1 MPRDASDTR
10 QQLIDAGRRLFARNG
25 VYQTSLKQIVEDAG
39 QKNTSALHYHFGG
52 RGGLLAA
59 IIEGNNHQIEIDRK
73 EMLDSFGT
81 SASLDQLV
89 QAVTYPLARQMKT
102 SHGLEFIIIVSQLQ
116 DKFRLWDTASQTPPQ
131 ALRAFHAISD
141 RLAEEFDV
149 ATRRERVELFLNLVV
164 SSLSAR
170 ARLRLRGVEPE
181 LLGRDFI
188 ENLVTMSVG
197 ALQAR

>member
-25 VYQTSLKQIVEDAG
+25 VYQTPLKQIVEDAG
-39 QKNTSALHYHFGG
+39 QKNASALHYHFGG

-59 IIEGNNHQIEIDRK
+59 IIEGNNGHIESDRK

-81 SASLDQLV
+81 SASLNQLV
-89 QAVTYPLARQMKT
+89 QAVIYPLARQMKT
-102 SHGLEFIIIVSQLQ
+102 SDGLEFIIIISQLQ
-116 DKFRLWDTASQTPPQ
+116 DKFRLWDTATQTPPQ
-131 ALRAFHAISD
+131 ALRTFHAISEQ
-141 RLAEEFDV
+141 LAGELDV
-149 ATRRERVELFLNLVV
+149 ATRRERIELFLNLVV

-170 ARLRLRGVEPE
+170 ARQRLRGEEPE
-181 LLGRDFI
+181 LLGQDFI

>member
-25 VYQTSLKQIVEDAG
+25 VYQTPLKQIVEDAG
-39 QKNTSALHYHFGG
+39 QKNSSALHYHFGG

-59 IIEGNNHQIEIDRK
+59 IIEGNNSQIEMDRK
-73 EMLDSFGT
+73 EMLDAFGA
-81 SASLDQLV
+81 SATLYQLV

-102 SHGLEFIIIVSQLQ
+102 PDGIEFIIIISQLQ

-131 ALRAFHAISD
+131 ALRAFQAISEH
-141 RLAEEFDV
+141 LASDLDV
-149 ATRRERVELFLNLVV
+149 ATRRERIELFLNLVV

-170 ARLRLRGVEPE
+170 ARQRLRGEQPE
-181 LLGRDFI
+181 LLGQDFI

>member
-10 QQLIDAGRRLFARNG
+10 QQLIDTGRRLFARNG

-59 IIEGNNHQIEIDRK
+59 IIEGNNEQIEIDRK
-73 EMLDSFGT
+73 EMLDTFGV
-81 SASLDQLV
+81 SATLEQLV

-102 SHGLEFIIIVSQLQ
+102 SHGVEFIIIISQLQ

-131 ALRAFHAISD
+131 ALRAFQAISEH
-141 RLAEEFDV
+141 LADDLDI

-170 ARLRLRGVEPE
+170 ARQRLRGMEPE
-181 LLGRDFI
+181 LVGQDFI

-197 ALQAR
+197 ALSAR

>member
-25 VYQTSLKQIVEDAG
+25 VYQTPLKQIVEDAG
-39 QKNTSALHYHFGG
+39 QKNASALHYHFGG

-59 IIEGNNHQIEIDRK
+59 IIESNNEHIETDRK

-81 SASLDQLV
+81 SATLEQLV
-89 QAVTYPLARQMKT
+89 QAVTYPLARQMRT
-102 SHGLEFIIIVSQLQ
+102 SYGLEFIIIVSQLQ

-131 ALRAFHAISD
+131 ALRAFHAISEH
-141 RLAEEFDV
+141 LAGEFDL

-170 ARLRLRGVEPE
+170 ARQRLRGVEPE

>member
-25 VYQTSLKQIVEDAG
+25 VYQTPLKQIVEDAG
-39 QKNTSALHYHFGG
+39 QKNSSALHYHFGG

-59 IIEGNNHQIEIDRK
+59 IIEGNNSQIEMDRK
-73 EMLDSFGT
+73 EMLDAFGA
-81 SASLDQLV
+81 SATLDQLV

-102 SHGLEFIIIVSQLQ
+102 PDGLEFIIIISQLQ

-131 ALRAFHAISD
+131 ALRAFQAISEH
-141 RLAEEFDV
+141 LASDLDV
-149 ATRRERVELFLNLVV
+149 ATRRERIELFLNLVV

-170 ARLRLRGVEPE
+170 ARQRLRGEQPE
-181 LLGRDFI
+181 LLGQDFI

>member
-25 VYQTSLKQIVEDAG
+25 VYQTPLKQIVEDAG
-39 QKNTSALHYHFGG
+39 QKNASALHYHFGG

-59 IIEGNNHQIEIDRK
+59 IIEGNNEQIETDRK
-73 EMLDSFGT
+73 EMLDSFGD
-81 SASLDQLV
+81 SATLNQLV

-102 SHGLEFIIIVSQLQ
+102 SDGLEFIIIISQLQ
-116 DKFRLWDTASQTPPQ
+116 DKFRLWDTATQTPPQ
-131 ALRAFHAISD
+131 ALRAFHSISEQ
-141 RLAEEFDV
+141 LAGELDL

-170 ARLRLRGVEPE
+170 ARQRLRGEEPE
-181 LLGRDFI
+181 LVGQDFI

>member
-25 VYQTSLKQIVEDAG
+25 VYQTPLKQIVEDAG
-39 QKNTSALHYHFGG
+39 QKNASALHYHFGG

-59 IIEGNNHQIEIDRK
+59 IIEGNNEQIETDRK
-73 EMLDSFGT
+73 EMLDSFGD
-81 SASLDQLV
+81 SATLNQLV

-102 SHGLEFIIIVSQLQ
+102 SDGLEFIIIISQLQ
-116 DKFRLWDTASQTPPQ
+116 DKFRLWDTATQTPPQ
-131 ALRAFHAISD
+131 ALRAFHAISEQVAGELD
-141 RLAEEFDV
+141 L

-170 ARLRLRGVEPE
+170 ARQRLRGEEPD
-181 LLGRDFI
+181 LVGQDFI

>member
-25 VYQTSLKQIVEDAG
+25 VYQTPLKQIVEDAG
-39 QKNTSALHYHFGG
+39 QKNSSALHYHFGG

-59 IIEGNNHQIEIDRK
+59 IIEGNNSQIEMDRK
-73 EMLDSFGT
+73 EMLDAFGA
-81 SASLDQLV
+81 SATLDQLV

-102 SHGLEFIIIVSQLQ
+102 PDGIEFIIIISQLQ

-131 ALRAFHAISD
+131 ALRAFQAISEH
-141 RLAEEFDV
+141 LASDLDV
-149 ATRRERVELFLNLVV
+149 ATRRERIELFLNLVV

-170 ARLRLRGVEPE
+170 ARQRLRGEQPE
-181 LLGRDFI
+181 LLGQDFI